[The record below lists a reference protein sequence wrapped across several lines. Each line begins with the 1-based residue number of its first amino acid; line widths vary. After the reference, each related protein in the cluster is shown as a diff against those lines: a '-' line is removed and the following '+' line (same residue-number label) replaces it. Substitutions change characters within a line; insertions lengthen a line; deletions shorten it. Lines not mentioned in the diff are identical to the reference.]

1 MSLRDY
7 YAREACNLVPRAY
20 GESPRDEVGEQ
31 GGRAREVKLKWPSS
45 ISLS

>member
-7 YAREACNLVPRAY
+7 YAREGVQPRPQ
-20 GESPRDEVGEQ
+20 GLRDEVGEQ
-31 GGRAREVKLKWPSS
+31 GGRAKEVKLKWPSS

>member
-7 YAREACNLVPRAY
+7 YVRESMLPRPQ
-20 GESPRDEVGEQ
+20 GLRECPRDEVGEQ

>member
-1 MSLRDY
+1 MSLRDS
-7 YAREACNLVPRAY
+7 YARESMLPRPQ
-20 GESPRDEVGEQ
+20 GLRESPKDEVGEQ